1 MLLIGLLLFAY
12 VIAVLDVPA
21 SACLNAFTY
30 SKDLIL
36 GIKVFVDYAQEKLNT
51 YRPPSPHIFVAF
63 FFCGTAKQIIF
74 LIIRI
79 P

>member
-12 VIAVLDVPA
+12 VMAVLDVPA

-51 YRPPSPHIFVAF
+51 YRPPSAHIFVAF
-63 FFCGTAKQIIF
+63 FLRYSEQILF

>member
-1 MLLIGLLLFAY
+1 M
-12 VIAVLDVPA
+12 AVLDVPA

-51 YRPPSPHIFVAF
+51 YRPPSAHIFVAF
-63 FFCGTAKQIIF
+63 FLQYS
-74 LIIRI
+74 
-79 P
+79 